1 VIPETLFLPR
11 VVALL
16 VLAWLSTPTSARAE
30 EPFAHIVP
38 LTEHASGQYYVHG
51 TLSGGFETEFLVDTG
66 SGYVALSKETFA
78 RIRRQ
83 PGTAYV
89 REIVGAMA
97 NGKLVKVPIYQIEE
111 IAIGEAC
118 RLRDVEVAV
127 FPSGARDIL
136 GLNALRRLEPF
147 AMQLSPP
154 QLWLSECRGQR
165 S

>member
-1 VIPETLFLPR
+1 LPR
-11 VVALL
+11 LAPLL
-16 VLAWLSTPTSARAE
+16 VLALLFGYVDAGAE

-51 TLSGGFETEFLVDTG
+51 TLSGAFETQFLVDTG

-83 PGTAYV
+83 PGTEYV
-89 REIVGAMA
+89 REIIGAMA
-97 NGKLVKVPIYQIEE
+97 NGKLVKVPIYQVEE

-118 RLRDVEVAV
+118 RLRNVEVAV

-154 QLWLSECRGQR
+154 QLWLSECGEQR